1 MHAYESQ
8 QHLMESGS
16 EASLM
21 PDDYKPASRPLSRAG
36 AAEALG
42 LAALHC
48 AVESLLGGCTAV
60 IDHCYVGSVR
70 DAEAVVA
77 AYRQVGVRI
86 FFAPMLNDDAVQYEN
101 YVPVAEDA
109 GLAARSFDGAPGFT
123 CGRLLHACSV
133 CAAGVDCVAVPGDAD
148 RARVAGLFLD
158 TAAVAWRLDKPLA
171 CRVLPMP
178 GLDVGDE
185 AVFDTDMFL
194 NCRVMDLA

>member
-1 MHAYESQ
+1 MLCHQSWWQMWA
-8 QHLMESGS
+8 LV
-16 EASLM
+16 
-21 PDDYKPASRPLSRAG
+21 AG
-36 AAEALG
+36 IAALG
-42 LAALHC
+42 YG
-48 AVESLLGGCTAV
+48 LGLPV
-60 IDHCYVGSVR
+60 VG
-70 DAEAVVA
+70 
-77 AYRQVGVRI
+77 YKGL
-86 FFAPMLNDDAVQYEN
+86 FL
-101 YVPVAEDA
+101 PVAEDA